1 MNTEKHTY
9 LIEHIFKTF
18 FPGVEYVVE
27 PENSLN
33 YLYNIR
39 LTNVLHKLYDPNEFV
54 PRYKFENVTENYSEL
69 YFENIIK
76 DFASSLTGLI
86 LIYYKTK
93 DGKSPIILTPNQT
106 KHENYGIVSLIK
118 DPHRHRFDTQ

>member
-27 PENSLN
+27 PENSLS

-39 LTNVLHKLYDPNEFV
+39 LTNVLHKLFDPNEFV
-54 PRYKFENVTENYSEL
+54 PRYTQ
-69 YFENIIK
+69 
-76 DFASSLTGLI
+76 
-86 LIYYKTK
+86 
-93 DGKSPIILTPNQT
+93 SPKLQLPETLTPGAVV
-106 KHENYGIVSLIK
+106 K
-118 DPHRHRFDTQ
+118 